1 MMSVPHKKPEGG
13 PTATLILDGQ
23 EYTLPV
29 IAGTTGDRVIDISN
43 LRQLT
48 GGVTTF
54 DPAFANTA
62 SCRSAISWI
71 DGEEGVLTYRGL
83 PIETLAKERVS
94 FVETAWLLI
103 FGHLPTEAQRD
114 DFRNRLTEYSALHR
128 SMNLHFNAF
137 PPNGHPMAIM
147 SSMINAMS
155 THDRPR
161 ITDEES
167 FTDAAAKLM
176 SKVRTIAA
184 ASYKASIGEPAI
196 YPRYDL
202 KYVENFMHM
211 MFSLPYRACEPDP
224 VAARALNLFFVLHAD
239 HGQNCSTSTVRMVG
253 SSGANLF
260 TSCSAGVC
268 ALWGDRHGGANVNAV
283 LALQRIRDSGLI
295 PRQYLAKAKDSGER
309 ISGFGHRVY
318 RNWDPRARIFRSV
331 VGPLLDTMHKP
342 DPLLDVAMEL
352 EEAVLADDYFIERRL
367 YPNVDFYSGIVL
379 RALGIPL
386 NMFTVMFAIGRMA
399 GWIAHWKEVFEDPTT
414 RISRPREL
422 YDGPVSTPWVPR
434 GER

>member
-1 MMSVPHKKPEGG
+1 MMSVPNKKPEGG

-155 THDRPR
+155 NPRP
-161 ITDEES
+161 S
-167 FTDAAAKLM
+167 
-176 SKVRTIAA
+176 
-184 ASYKASIGEPAI
+184 
-196 YPRYDL
+196 
-202 KYVENFMHM
+202 
-211 MFSLPYRACEPDP
+211 
-224 VAARALNLFFVLHAD
+224 
-239 HGQNCSTSTVRMVG
+239 
-253 SSGANLF
+253 AN
-260 TSCSAGVC
+260 
-268 ALWGDRHGGANVNAV
+268 H
-283 LALQRIRDSGLI
+283 
-295 PRQYLAKAKDSGER
+295 
-309 ISGFGHRVY
+309 
-318 RNWDPRARIFRSV
+318 
-331 VGPLLDTMHKP
+331 
-342 DPLLDVAMEL
+342 
-352 EEAVLADDYFIERRL
+352 
-367 YPNVDFYSGIVL
+367 
-379 RALGIPL
+379 
-386 NMFTVMFAIGRMA
+386 
-399 GWIAHWKEVFEDPTT
+399 
-414 RISRPREL
+414 
-422 YDGPVSTPWVPR
+422 
-434 GER
+434 

>member
-1 MMSVPHKKPEGG
+1 MMSVPNKKPEGG
-13 PTATLILDGQ
+13 PTATLILDSQ

-211 MFSLPYRACEPDP
+211 MFSLPYRAYEPDP

-283 LALQRIRDSGLI
+283 LALQRIRNSGLT
-295 PRQYLAKAKDSGER
+295 PRQYLAKAKDSGR
-309 ISGFGHRVY
+309 GF
-318 RNWDPRARIFRSV
+318 
-331 VGPLLDTMHKP
+331 
-342 DPLLDVAMEL
+342 
-352 EEAVLADDYFIERRL
+352 LA
-367 YPNVDFYSGIVL
+367 SGI
-379 RALGIPL
+379 AS
-386 NMFTVMFAIGRMA
+386 TAIGTPERESSA
-399 GWIAHWKEVFEDPTT
+399 VSSVRCSTPCTNRIRCSTLPWSWRKLCWPTT
-414 RISRPREL
+414 TSSSAGCTPTWTSIPGSFYARSASR
-422 YDGPVSTPWVPR
+422 
-434 GER
+434 